1 MKTMKEAVRQMIAD
15 KEDEKILKKLKGGE
29 RKRARDF
36 FDSVKALDEEKYNA
50 LPELVLIHACQSSYV
65 WSEIYLYLKALDTMD
80 AMRATGAKAA

>member
-65 WSEIYLYLKALDTMD
+65 WSEIYLYLKALDELGTMK
-80 AMRATGAKAA
+80 ATGAKAA